1 MSTALNEHLSS
12 GQYNL
17 PQNVINE
24 VCKMFSDEASS
35 LLDDLSGLKPWIR
48 EVVLGALRDYYHAI
62 EQKNSPVFIQVAQV
76 MAFPKKNA
84 ANDELFWE
92 SNKEAA

>member
-35 LLDDLSGLKPWIR
+35 LLDDLSGLKP
-48 EVVLGALRDYYHAI
+48 
-62 EQKNSPVFIQVAQV
+62 
-76 MAFPKKNA
+76 
-84 ANDELFWE
+84 
-92 SNKEAA
+92 